1 MSHTLMSAVW
11 AVLKKSFVVHPFI
24 VAAFP
29 ALALY
34 YYNAQDLR
42 LSVLVLPVLVPIG
55 LALLMFLIT
64 WSICGNPYKSGIIV
78 SLFLALLYSSGHVFN
93 VASWYGITSP
103 YLGGVILFLIW
114 AVIFPGSAYLILRT
128 RKTLRYPTI
137 ILNSIFIFM
146 LLSYSVRTGIYEV
159 KRLSAGPDSPV
170 IPATVQLDPAEGE
183 SLPDIYYIIMDRY
196 GRADSLAN
204 FYDYDNGYFVDYL
217 TDQGFYVASES
228 TANYVRTLLSITSSL
243 NMDYLRDIDP
253 ESEDMYPLNLRLQNN
268 TVQHSLQQAGYEYI
282 HFGSWWEQTR
292 QNELADV
299 NINYGAKVDEFSEL
313 ILATTMPY
321 SVCAEMGI
329 IEDNYMRQW
338 KRTLFEFE
346 QLAAVPENDN
356 PTFVFAHLLV
366 THPPYVFEA
375 DGSFLPSEESH
386 QRTDRDN
393 YVSQMTAANRLLEEL
408 IGQILAKSEVD
419 PIIILQA
426 DEGPYPPRLLDEN
439 RQFNWDTATSAE
451 LRHKMGIL
459 NAYYLPGGDS
469 SALYPT
475 ITPINTFRVVFNLY
489 FGTSLSLLP
498 DVNYAYEDFN
508 RPYQFLDITDRIE
521 PP

>member
-1 MSHTLMSAVW
+1 M
-11 AVLKKSFVVHPFI
+11 KKSFIMHPFI

-103 YLGGVILFLIW
+103 YFGGVIIFLIW

-128 RKTLRYPTI
+128 RQTLRYPTI
-137 ILNSIFIFM
+137 ILNAIFIF
-146 LLSYSVRTGIYEV
+146 LLISYSVRTGIYEV
-159 KRLSAGPDSPV
+159 KRLSAGPDSSGSQTTLQLN
-170 IPATVQLDPAEGE
+170 PAGSEP
-183 SLPDIYYIIMDRY
+183 LPDIYYIILDRY
-196 GRADSLAN
+196 GRADSLAD
-204 FYDYDNGYFVDYL
+204 FYDYDNSYFVDYL
-217 TDQGFYVASES
+217 TDKGFYVASES
-228 TANYVRTLLSITSSL
+228 TANYVRTLLSLTSSL
-243 NMDYLRDIDP
+243 NMDYLRDMDP
-253 ESEDMYPLNLRLQNN
+253 ESGDLYPLNLRLQDN
-268 TVQHSLQQAGYEYI
+268 TVQSSLQQAGYQYI
-282 HFGSWWEQTR
+282 HVGSWWEQTR
-292 QNELADV
+292 QSELADV
-299 NINYGAKVDEFSEL
+299 NINYGAKIDEFSEL

-338 KRTLFEFE
+338 KRTLYEFE
-346 QLAAVPENDN
+346 QLAEIPQNDN

-375 DGSFLPSEESH
+375 DGSFMPSEESH
-386 QRTDRDN
+386 QRTERDN
-393 YVSQMTAANRLLEEL
+393 YVNQMTAANSMLEKLVE
-408 IGQILAKSEVD
+408 QILSKSEVD

-426 DEGPYPPRLLDEN
+426 EEGPYPPRLLDEN
-439 RQFNWDTATSAE
+439 RAFNWDTATGAE

-459 NAYYLPGGDS
+459 NAYYLPGVDS
-469 SALYPT
+469 SALYPS
-475 ITPINTFRVVFNLY
+475 ITPVNSFRLLFNLY
-489 FGTSLSLLP
+489 FGTSLNLLP
-498 DVNYAYEDFN
+498 DVSYAYEDFDH
-508 RPYQFLDITDRIE
+508 PYQFLDITDRIE
-521 PP
+521 RP